1 MSKDDCFRTIGGFR
15 PIRGDVWYFST
26 KSAARGVGVFVYRAG
41 NLGIRLVEEV
51 TDERSQDL
59 PFQPRRQLV

>member
-1 MSKDDCFRTIGGFR
+1 MSKEDCFPAIGGVR

-26 KSAARGVGVFVYRAG
+26 KSIARGVGVFVYRAH

-51 TDERSQDL
+51 TDE
-59 PFQPRRQLV
+59 